1 MSLQLINKY
10 FPGLDAGKYEQFA
23 RLDELYRYW
32 NERIN
37 VVSRK
42 DIDNL
47 YLHHVL
53 HSMAIAKFFGFKK
66 GTKLLDAG
74 TGGGFPGIPL
84 AIMFPEC
91 QFHLVDSIAKKLKVV
106 DAIAQEIG
114 LENITTSHSRMEKL
128 EASYDF
134 VLGRAITELP
144 KFIALT
150 RKLIKKQ
157 GINDTENGILYLKG
171 GEVEKEIPAGMNDYK
186 IYHLAEIFNED
197 FFSTKKLMHLLFN
210 RDFKGNR

>member
-1 MSLQLINKY
+1 MSLQLIHKY

-53 HSMAIAKFFGFKK
+53 HSLAIAKFFGFIK

-106 DAIAQEIG
+106 DAVARDIG
-114 LENITTSHSRMEKL
+114 LENVSTSHSRMEKL
-128 EASYDF
+128 KGRYDF

-144 KFIALT
+144 KFIAFT

-157 GINDTENGILYLKG
+157 GENDLKNGIIYLKG
-171 GEVEKEIPAGMNDYK
+171 GEVEKEIPAGITAYK
-186 IYHLAEIFNED
+186 IYELSSIFDEA
-197 FFSTKKLMHLLFN
+197 FFDTKNLVYISNFQ
-210 RDFKGNR
+210 DYEGNR